1 MKNIFNSVSIYF
13 GKNSLLANI
22 RDKCVTRNTNVFFL
36 DITKNRQVLA
46 SKVCHFQYDHRFL
59 FRSEMGNIRMCVQGD
74 TSKNTYQIWIV
85 RIVFVFKVIR

>member
-13 GKNSLLANI
+13 GKNSLLTNI
-22 RDKCVTRNTNVFFL
+22 RDKCVTRNTNLYFL

-59 FRSEMGNIRMCVQGD
+59 LEVKWGTLECACKEIHLKTLIKFGLSE
-74 TSKNTYQIWIV
+74 
-85 RIVFVFKVIR
+85 